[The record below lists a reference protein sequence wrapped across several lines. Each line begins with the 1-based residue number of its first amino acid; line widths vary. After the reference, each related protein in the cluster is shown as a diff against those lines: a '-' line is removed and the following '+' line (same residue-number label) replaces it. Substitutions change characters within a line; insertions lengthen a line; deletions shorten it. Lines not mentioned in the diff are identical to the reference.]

1 MARTPSVLVVH
12 RYLPHHRHQ
21 IEPILNRLAE
31 RGVRVEQCHINEIVP
46 YLDGKRLTALDA
58 AGRPLD
64 RFDVAYFLGL
74 SGGNALN
81 RLRALRAAGVRIVND
96 PDAIA
101 RVADKHTCSI
111 VLAQAGVPVPP
122 HLLLSPEKETKR
134 AAVRMLGPRL
144 ILKPSGGSLGRD
156 VALIQNPGVLDR
168 VRTKD
173 DTIAQQYL
181 PDAARGDL
189 RVFVVGG
196 VVVASMLRVPA
207 RGEHRANLSRGG
219 KGYYHEATEQETAV
233 ALAAMK
239 ATGLDFGGV
248 DIVPTAD
255 GPLVIEVNS
264 RPGHKIAE
272 ITETQTREAIAD
284 EVARIA
290 RAEARRRRDEA

>member
-1 MARTPSVLVVH
+1 MAKQPAVLVIH
-12 RYLPHHRHQ
+12 RYLPHHRHH
-21 IEPILNRLAE
+21 IEATVNRLAA
-31 RGVRVEQCHINEIVP
+31 RGMRVEHCHITEVVP

-58 AGRPLD
+58 SGRPLD
-64 RFDVAYFLGL
+64 RFNVAYFVGV
-74 SGGNALN
+74 SGGSTLD
-81 RLRALRAAGVRIVND
+81 RLRALRAAGVRVVND

-101 RVADKHTCSI
+101 RVSDKHVCS
-111 VLAQAGVPVPP
+111 VMLAEAGVPVPA
-122 HLLLSPEKETKR
+122 HLLLSSQKETKR

-144 ILKPSGGSLGRD
+144 ILKPKAGSLGRD

-219 KGYYHEATEQETAV
+219 KGLYHDATDREVEV
-233 ALAAMK
+233 ALAAFE
-239 ATGLDFGGV
+239 ASGLDFAGV
-248 DIVPTAD
+248 DLVPTVD
-255 GPLVIEVNS
+255 GPMVIEINS

-272 ITETQTREAIAD
+272 ITDTKTKDAVAD

-290 RAEARRRRDEA
+290 REEVRRKRDDA